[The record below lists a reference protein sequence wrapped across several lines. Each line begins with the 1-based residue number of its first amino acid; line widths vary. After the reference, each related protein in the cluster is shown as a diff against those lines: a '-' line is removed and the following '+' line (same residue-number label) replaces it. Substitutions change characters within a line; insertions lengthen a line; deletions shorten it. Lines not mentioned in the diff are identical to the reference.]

1 MKSKQLTILVT
12 ILCAVLPAFILLF
25 QGCGQAEK
33 YRILDTPVAIT
44 DNLGNKREYRL
55 FMPAAGTANEKVPLI
70 VYFHGVWSECFK
82 KNPALK
88 GYTGSPVEETGLIQ
102 ICKLNKIA
110 LLVPKAHYEYM
121 FLNCPSKGWSPFDK
135 EIDGIEKIIDA
146 VVEKYP
152 VSKKE
157 IYLAG
162 ISAGA
167 VVSHHLANRRPTF
180 YNAVLSHSQG
190 YITEDNQ
197 FLQPA
202 EKGPRFGVLICY
214 TRGDYKD
221 LLPIC
226 TGSEKIYRDNGY
238 RTALMEN
245 LAPKNHSW
253 AKESNARFLRTLKR
267 LGQYTS
273 SSTPSSASSESG
285 EKNK

>member
-1 MKSKQLTILVT
+1 MKSKKLTILAAL
-12 ILCAVLPAFILLF
+12 LCAALPAFILLF
-25 QGCGQAEK
+25 QGCTQTEEK
-33 YRILDTPVAIT
+33 YRILDTPISVT
-44 DNLGNKREYRL
+44 DALGNHREYRL
-55 FMPAAGTANEKVPLI
+55 YLPATKSEKPLI

-88 GYTGSPVEETGLIQ
+88 GYTGSPVEETGLIAT
-102 ICKLNKIA
+102 CKLNNIA

-121 FLNCPSKGWSPFDK
+121 FLNCPSRGWSPFDK
-135 EIDGIEKIIDA
+135 EINGIEKIIDT
-146 VVEKYP
+146 VVENYP
-152 VSKKE
+152 ISKKE

-197 FLQPA
+197 LLQPA

-226 TGSEKIYRDNGY
+226 IESEKIYKENGY
-238 RTALMEN
+238 RTALLEN
-245 LAPKNHSW
+245 LAPRNHSW

-267 LGQYTS
+267 LGQYTCSS
-273 SSTPSSASSESG
+273 SSTPAQPG
-285 EKNK
+285 EQNK